1 MSQAESVLITTE
13 TRLRNR
19 SITVEQLR
27 LLQENQNRFLELCKV
42 WDIHNQDTS
51 ICRKAK
57 ASLKARL
64 EEMRQYEQQKRLDD
78 IVVDE
83 KEQQKEAEVSEANQ
97 MVERLK
103 SELER
108 QGREAAGVAQHNKAL
123 QENVGGL
130 ESRLSSADAALQE
143 ARQAVASLLQRRL
156 DEEEQEKKT
165 AVSEAKQEVGCLE
178 SELERQEIEAAGVA
192 QHNEA
197 LQENVGEL
205 ELQLSNANP
214 ALQELNQRVTFLQ
227 KELDEKEREKKT
239 SVSEAKQEVGRLES
253 ELERQE
259 IEAASVAQHN
269 EALQENVGELE
280 LQLSNANAALQELN
294 QRVTFLQKELDE
306 KEREKKT
313 AVSEAKKEVGRLESE
328 LERQEIEAAGVA
340 QHNKALQKNV
350 GELES
355 RLSSADAALQEARQ
369 AVASLQRRLDEEE
382 QEKKTAVSEAKQE
395 VGRLESELE
404 RQEIEAAGVAQHN
417 KALQKNVGEL
427 ESQLSIA
434 NAALLQELNLRVAF
448 LQKELDEKEL
458 EKKTAEQET
467 DRVQSELER
476 QRNETSRVTQ
486 LQKDV
491 SHLELLLSNAESV
504 IDSRKESEEGL
515 TISSQNIQLSS
526 TKLGEGSYA
535 GLVSPCIDHFH
546 CEDVSFM
553 YI

>member
-13 TRLRNR
+13 TSLRDR

-214 ALQELNQRVTFLQ
+214 
-227 KELDEKEREKKT
+227 
-239 SVSEAKQEVGRLES
+239 
-253 ELERQE
+253 
-259 IEAASVAQHN
+259 
-269 EALQENVGELE
+269 
-280 LQLSNANAALQELN
+280 ALQELN